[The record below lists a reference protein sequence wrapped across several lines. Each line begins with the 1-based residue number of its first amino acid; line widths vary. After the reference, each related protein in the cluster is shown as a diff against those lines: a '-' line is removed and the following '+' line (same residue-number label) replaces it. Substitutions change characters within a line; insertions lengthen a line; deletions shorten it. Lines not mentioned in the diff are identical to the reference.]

1 MLAKLHQHSLK
12 PSREATRQTWLRRVY
27 FDLIGLPPSPD
38 QVQSFLQDEA
48 DNAFEKVVEQLL
60 GSPRYG
66 ERWAQHWLDVVR
78 YADTDGFEVNTERAN
93 AWPYRDYVIDA
104 FNKDT
109 PYDQFVREQLV
120 GDALQQDAA
129 TGFLVTA
136 AALLPGQIGQD
147 DESKRLARQ
156 DALAEILINTGEAY
170 LGLSIGCARCHDHKF
185 DPISQRDYY
194 SMQAFFSGVKYGE
207 RPIRSPKAEAT
218 RQQIE
223 SMKAKI
229 ADLDLQLSRYEPL
242 AQVNKD
248 VNDSERRSPVNAKR
262 NVDRFAPVTA
272 KSIRFTINKTNNLE
286 PCIDEL
292 EVFDTAGKNVALASR
307 GTKAT
312 ASGNA
317 PVSDNHKLEHINDGQ
332 YGNAHSWMSSEIGGG
347 WVELTFDQP
356 RTIERVVWGRDRDEK
371 YNDRLAIEY
380 SIEMD
385 VQSETHQVI
394 ATFAD
399 RQSFADNQKSP
410 TKISSFGLTD
420 KEVRVRSGSSERANF
435 ARKGDRIGGRVPES
449 LRRQLRHSA
458 ADSTALT
465 R

>member
-1 MLAKLHQHSLK
+1 MITPRLVSLCLVSLFAAAPFGFAAEPVDFVRSVRPILQQHCYRCHGDEKQKSGLRLDIKSEALKGGDSYGPSIVAGDLDDSPLIELVTSEDEDSRMPPEGERLSSDEIQILSEWVKQGASWPDGVDLAELKDLTDHWSFKPIASTNAPATENHQWPRNDIDRFVLAKLHQHSLK

-109 PYDQFVREQLV
+109 PYDQFIREQLV

-194 SMQAFFSGVKYGE
+194 SMQAFFSGV
-207 RPIRSPKAEAT
+207 
-218 RQQIE
+218 
-223 SMKAKI
+223 
-229 ADLDLQLSRYEPL
+229 
-242 AQVNKD
+242 QV
-248 VNDSERRSPVNAKR
+248 
-262 NVDRFAPVTA
+262 
-272 KSIRFTINKTNNLE
+272 
-286 PCIDEL
+286 
-292 EVFDTAGKNVALASR
+292 
-307 GTKAT
+307 
-312 ASGNA
+312 
-317 PVSDNHKLEHINDGQ
+317 
-332 YGNAHSWMSSEIGGG
+332 W
-347 WVELTFDQP
+347 
-356 RTIERVVWGRDRDEK
+356 
-371 YNDRLAIEY
+371 
-380 SIEMD
+380 
-385 VQSETHQVI
+385 
-394 ATFAD
+394 
-399 RQSFADNQKSP
+399 
-410 TKISSFGLTD
+410 
-420 KEVRVRSGSSERANF
+420 
-435 ARKGDRIGGRVPES
+435 
-449 LRRQLRHSA
+449 
-458 ADSTALT
+458 
-465 R
+465 